1 MKISSK
7 LFNEQQLNL
16 LSKQMENIQ
25 SVQSKCIWKKYDFAS
40 DDPVGAVELS
50 GLKDINSKVG
60 QYINNAELSLSRLQM
75 MDDTL
80 EAAKNVFIRC
90 NELAIQA
97 ANDVLAPSDRE
108 SIALE
113 FDELKKELLSLANTT
128 DSTGAHLFSGLKL
141 KQHHL

>member
-25 SVQSKCIWKKYDFAS
+25 SVQSKIASGKNIVFAS

-128 DSTGAHLFSGLKL
+128 DSTGAHLFSGFKTTMP
-141 KQHHL
+141 

>member
-25 SVQSKCIWKKYDFAS
+25 SVQSKIASENIVFAS

-80 EAAKNVFIRC
+80 EAAKNAFIRC
-90 NELAIQA
+90 KRI
-97 ANDVLAPSDRE
+97 SY
-108 SIALE
+108 
-113 FDELKKELLSLANTT
+113 
-128 DSTGAHLFSGLKL
+128 SGSK
-141 KQHHL
+141 